1 MEQNMFG
8 IQQVEITVDKIII
21 APVQGYQE
29 QFIRPYDLSVSH
41 DDLNNLE
48 KVVSTALNRPNMAI
62 KPTELVREINLLE
75 PMSTPIAK
83 SEIIGGWGQERA
95 VFLMSVRWIDPYTG
109 TEEVL
114 YLTGY
119 SDYPE
124 LNPLTGTVD
133 ENMRLYPNTA
143 ILLYKVLTPNGP
155 VLKIKDSFTIEY
167 ETDSGKLSILRDDS
181 FQDSKLLIRPYDT
194 LSVIENAMEDFNT
207 IPIESSLLD
216 LNTVDR
222 TDLIPV
228 NHLTTTINGILQGSL
243 MNSGTYETD
252 TITYGKLA
260 TKKVKLKEIE
270 FFRRLIKELGPTP
283 GLSFPLKWLFK
294 LDKTLTSDRVFV
306 ANYMTGDTAL
316 QAISTG
322 QAGANENIFNTN
334 LPLVLT
340 SDIGENAG
348 DALLES
354 KLAVLVRDAV
364 SSLLAK
370 NILLDIAFSITNNV
384 PTNEFL
390 FQPYF
395 AFPAVDGV
403 NTVALVE
410 KFKYEFLNLIGPQIT
425 RNGRLIVDIDVYS
438 SVTGDT
444 KIAIS
449 INGNEKRLY
458 RFPTFADS
466 LYNSL
471 IADKNTFMKVTQDY
485 KALVDQTLM
494 AASANMETAFTA
506 PVNDHFNQF

>member
-8 IQQVEITVDKIII
+8 PQDTEITIDKVII

-48 KVVSTALNRPNMAI
+48 KVVSTALNRPNMSI
-62 KPTELVREINLLE
+62 KPTELVNKVNLLE

-83 SEIIGGWGQERA
+83 SEIIGGWRQERA
-95 VFLMSVRWIDPYTG
+95 VFLMSARWIDPYTG
-109 TEEVL
+109 SEEVL

-124 LNPLTGTVD
+124 INPLTGTAD
-133 ENMRLYPNTA
+133 EKMRLYPNTA

-155 VLKIKDSFTIEY
+155 MLKIKDSFTIEY
-167 ETDSGKLSILRDDS
+167 ETNSDKLTITRDDS
-181 FQDSKLLIRPYDT
+181 FQDTNLLIRPYDT
-194 LSVIENAMEDFNT
+194 LSVIENSMESFNT
-207 IPIESSLLD
+207 IPLESSIMNI
-216 LNTVDR
+216 NTIDR

-228 NHLTTTINGILQGSL
+228 NHLATTINGILQGTL
-243 MNSGTYETD
+243 MNSGTYDTD
-252 TITYGKLA
+252 TVTYGKLA
-260 TKKVKLKEIE
+260 TRKVNLKELE
-270 FFRRLIKELGPTP
+270 FFRKLLQQLGPTP
-283 GLSFPLKWLFK
+283 GLSFPLGWLFK
-294 LDKTLTSDRVFV
+294 LDKTMTSQKLFI
-306 ANYMTGDTAL
+306 ANYMGGDNTL
-316 QAISTG
+316 QALGTG
-322 QAGANENIFNTN
+322 QMVSNENIFSANI
-334 LPLVLT
+334 PMILT

-348 DALLES
+348 DATLES
-354 KLAVLVRDAV
+354 KIAVLVRDAV

-370 NILLDIAFSITNNV
+370 NILLDISFSITNNLPV
-384 PTNEFL
+384 DDML

-395 AFPAVDGV
+395 AFPAVDGI

-410 KFKYEFLNLIGPQIT
+410 KFKVEFLNLIAPQLT
-425 RNGRLIVDIDVYS
+425 KNGKLIIDMDVYS

-471 IADKNTFMKVTQDY
+471 LADKNTFIKVTQDY
-485 KALVDQTLM
+485 KTIVDQTL
-494 AASANMETAFTA
+494 AAATANTEYAFTA